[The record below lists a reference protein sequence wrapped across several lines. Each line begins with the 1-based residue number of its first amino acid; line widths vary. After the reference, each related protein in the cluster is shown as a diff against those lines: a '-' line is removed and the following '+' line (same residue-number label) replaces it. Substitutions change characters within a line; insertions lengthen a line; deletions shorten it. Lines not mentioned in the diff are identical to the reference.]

1 MSFVKKSS
9 LIMVIA
15 LMGVLAA
22 CGGNSDDSADA
33 DNDEIFIGQISWPE
47 NIAVTN
53 MWQAVLEDEG
63 YDVDLELVD
72 MGTQM
77 ASLAEN
83 DMDIAPEV
91 WLPVQDKNYY
101 EEYKDDVEFFDEPWY
116 DNGVV
121 GLAVPEFMDDINS
134 IEDLNENKDLFDGEI
149 TGFEPGA
156 GTMEITEEVME
167 EYDLDLD
174 LVDSSESAMIS
185 AVIDADEQQEPIVAP
200 LWKPHY
206 VFAEADMKFL
216 EDPKKTF
223 GETEEIFMAARDDF
237 KEDNE
242 EVYTWMKNF
251 ELDDEE
257 LEDLMVEVQENEEDP
272 LEGAEKWV
280 EDNED
285 VVESWKE

>member
-9 LIMVIA
+9 FMMMIA

-63 YDVDLELVD
+63 YDVNLELVD
-72 MGTQM
+72 MGPQM

-156 GTMEITEEVME
+156 GTMEITEEVIDD
-167 EYDLDLD
+167 YDLDLD
-174 LVDSSESAMIS
+174 LVDSSESAMVS

-285 VVESWKE
+285 LVESWKE

>member
-9 LIMVIA
+9 FILMIA
-15 LMGVLAA
+15 VMGVLAA
-22 CGGNSDDSADA
+22 CGSDNDSAGAED
-33 DNDEIFIGQISWPE
+33 DEIFIGQISWPE
-47 NIAVTN
+47 NIAVTS

-63 YDVDLELVD
+63 YDVNLELVD
-72 MGTQM
+72 MGPQM
-77 ASLAEN
+77 ASLAEE

-101 EEYKDDVEFFDEPWY
+101 EEYKDEVEFFDEPWY

-121 GLAVPEFMDDINS
+121 GLAVPEFMEDINS

-156 GTMEITEEVME
+156 GTMETTEDMME
-167 EYDLDLD
+167 EYDLDFD
-174 LVDSSESAMIS
+174 LIDSSESAMVS

-206 VFAEADMKFL
+206 IFAEADMKFL
-216 EDPKKTF
+216 DDPKKSF
-223 GETEEIFMAARDDF
+223 GETEEIFMAAREGF
-237 KEDNE
+237 KEDQE
-242 EVYTWMKNF
+242 EVYNWMQNF
-251 ELDDEE
+251 ELDDDE
-257 LEDLMVEVQENEEDP
+257 LEELMVEVQDNEEDP
-272 LEGAEKWV
+272 VAGAEKWI

-285 VVESWKE
+285 LVESWKE

>member
-47 NIAVTN
+47 NIAVTH

-63 YDVDLELVD
+63 YDVNLELVD
-72 MGTQM
+72 MGPQM

-101 EEYKDDVEFFDEPWY
+101 EEYKDDVEFFDKPWY

-156 GTMEITEEVME
+156 GTMETTEEMME
-167 EYDLDLD
+167 EYDLDYD

-185 AVIDADEQQEPIVAP
+185 AVKDADEQ
-200 LWKPHY
+200 
-206 VFAEADMKFL
+206 
-216 EDPKKTF
+216 
-223 GETEEIFMAARDDF
+223 
-237 KEDNE
+237 
-242 EVYTWMKNF
+242 
-251 ELDDEE
+251 
-257 LEDLMVEVQENEEDP
+257 
-272 LEGAEKWV
+272 
-280 EDNED
+280 
-285 VVESWKE
+285 

>member
-1 MSFVKKSS
+1 M
-9 LIMVIA
+9 MIA

-63 YDVDLELVD
+63 YDVNLELVD
-72 MGTQM
+72 MGPQM

-156 GTMEITEEVME
+156 GTMEITEEVIDD
-167 EYDLDLD
+167 YDLDLD
-174 LVDSSESAMIS
+174 LVDSSESAMVS

-285 VVESWKE
+285 LVESWKE